1 MLCVA
6 VADKLKCN
14 IFFMFALYAM
24 KTAVS
29 ILVDIYLQ
37 SGFRWKHLTRTP
49 SFTQYTFKQNV
60 ETNYNKNC
68 ITDFFEFRFI
78 NEVEGNE
85 SDKNVR
91 LWSQNIYK
99 VKRFKCWESN
109 LQENGI
115 TVDNIT
121 SRIQNGEKKQECCV
135 IKKNY

>member
-14 IFFMFALYAM
+14 IFFMFALYENCR
-24 KTAVS
+24 VHPCWH
-29 ILVDIYLQ
+29 ILAIRFSTKVL
-37 SGFRWKHLTRTP
+37 LTRTP

-60 ETNYNKNC
+60 ETNYKKNC
-68 ITDFFEFRFI
+68 ITDFLEFRFI

-91 LWSQNIYK
+91 LWSPNIYK
-99 VKRFKCWESN
+99 VKRFKCWKSN

-121 SRIQNGEKKQECCV
+121 SRIQNGEKKQECFV